1 MAWWKTATGSAST
14 ASRNDWP
21 DMQDE
26 FAITDHIRA
35 LQERP
40 GASSN
45 QIRQVIEHWAAS
57 RDTEASNRLL
67 QVLVFKYAA
76 AEKELYRLNRE
87 LLDKREKLHEDLAAA
102 AEIQR
107 SLLPRKPADYAA
119 FDMDWAF
126 EPSTHIA
133 GDIFNVIR
141 LGDHLWGLYAL
152 DVSGHGVPAAMVAVS
167 VYQNLQPASGF
178 VCRLDPRRTSGQ
190 TPRRPAQVLRA
201 LDAEYPFERF
211 SNFFTMAYLILDTE
225 NHTLTYSN
233 AGHPRPVILR
243 RDGRIKLL
251 KRGGPFIG
259 LLGMRTP
266 DDDEGFMEEQLA
278 FNPGDKLFLYT
289 DGLNEYM
296 NPEGEMYGNQRLH
309 ALLAAF
315 AGKPVSDAVD
325 AVRTALREFG
335 RGAALADDVTL
346 VGLELKK

>member
-1 MAWWKTATGSAST
+1 MPWWKTASGSAST
-14 ASRNDWP
+14 ASRNDWSDVP
-21 DMQDE
+21 ED
-26 FAITDHIRA
+26 FAITDYIRA
-35 LQERP
+35 LQQRP
-40 GASSN
+40 GTSSE
-45 QIRQVIEHWAAS
+45 QIRQVIEHWAAI

-67 QVLVFKYAA
+67 QALVFKYAA

-87 LLDKREKLHEDLAAA
+87 LVDKREKLHEDLAAA

-107 SLLPRKPADYAA
+107 SLLPRKPADSAP

-141 LGDHLWGLYAL
+141 LDDHLWGLYSL

-167 VYQNLQPASGF
+167 VYQNLQPSSGF
-178 VCRLDPRRTSGQ
+178 VCHPDPGGTSAQ
-190 TPRRPAQVLRA
+190 IPLRPTQVLGA

-211 SNFFTMAYLILDTE
+211 SNFFTMAYLILDTD
-225 NHTLTYSN
+225 HYTLTYSN

-259 LLGMRTP
+259 LLGIRSS
-266 DDDEGFMEEQLA
+266 DDDDGFMEEQLA

-309 ALLAAF
+309 ALIRNF
-315 AGKPVSDAVD
+315 AGKPLSEAVG
-325 AVRTALREFG
+325 AIRAALREFG
-335 RGAALADDVTL
+335 RGAAPADDMTL
-346 VGLELKK
+346 VGLELKR

>member
-1 MAWWKTATGSAST
+1 MPE
-14 ASRNDWP
+14 D
-21 DMQDE
+21 
-26 FAITDHIRA
+26 FAIADYIRA
-35 LQERP
+35 LQQRP
-40 GASSN
+40 DTSPE
-45 QIRQVIEHWAAS
+45 QIRQAIEHWAAT

-67 QVLVFKYAA
+67 KTLVFKYAA

-87 LLDKREKLHEDLAAA
+87 LLDKREALHEDLAAA

-107 SLLPRKPADYAA
+107 SLLPRKPADYAP
-119 FDMDWAF
+119 FDMDWVFA
-126 EPSTHIA
+126 PSTHIA

-141 LGDHLWGLYAL
+141 LGDHLWGLYSL

-167 VYQNLQPASGF
+167 VYQYLQPSSRF
-178 VCRLDPRRTSGQ
+178 VCHPDPRSTSAQ
-190 TPRRPAQVLRA
+190 IPLRPAHVLRA

-211 SNFFTMAYLILDTE
+211 SNFFTMAYMILDTDH
-225 NHTLTYSN
+225 HTLTYSN

-259 LLGMRTP
+259 LLGIRSP
-266 DDDEGFMEEQLA
+266 DDDDGFMEEQLT

-309 ALLAAF
+309 AMIQRF
-315 AGKPVSDAVD
+315 AGKPLSEAVE
-325 AVRTALREFG
+325 AIRAALSEFG
-335 RGAALADDVTL
+335 RGAAPADDMTL